1 MKIAA
6 QLGRASRL
14 RSGISEAHDPNT
26 HLEAHD
32 PNTHLNIY
40 RCSKVPEVRRY

>member
-26 HLEAHD
+26 HL
-32 PNTHLNIY
+32 NIY